1 MDSYFYY
8 WYTISSMARARLFC
22 ALGKVSYLHTTPTP
36 TPTPIPKNKNK
47 TKNKHQ
53 NKQTNKKF
61 QISIFINKFV
71 EKKISSKQL
80 EIANMRFRICY
91 LSF

>member
-1 MDSYFYY
+1 LRSRKGQLLAYHPN
-8 WYTISSMARARLFC
+8 THHHPQ
-22 ALGKVSYLHTTPTP
+22 KQKQN
-36 TPTPIPKNKNK
+36 KNKNK
-47 TKNKHQ
+47 

-71 EKKISSKQL
+71 EKKINSKQL
-80 EIANMRFRICY
+80 EIANMRFRISY

>member
-1 MDSYFYY
+1 
-8 WYTISSMARARLFC
+8 MARARLFC

-36 TPTPIPKNKNK
+36 TTTPKNKNK
-47 TKNKHQ
+47 NKNK

-71 EKKISSKQL
+71 EKKINSKQL
-80 EIANMRFRICY
+80 EIANMRFRISY

>member
-1 MDSYFYY
+1 
-8 WYTISSMARARLFC
+8 MAFEFQQQ
-22 ALGKVSYLHTTPTP
+22 KQ
-36 TPTPIPKNKNK
+36 NK
-47 TKNKHQ
+47 

-71 EKKISSKQL
+71 EKKINSKQL
-80 EIANMRFRICY
+80 EIANMRFRISY